1 MCAPVNTLQ
10 LLPETRKKEKS
21 KLPRKGPLN
30 KWLAVSLKT
39 TEYLWRYYS
48 GLMVG
53 RGREGNEGGKTGW
66 RVGRDMR
73 GKLAEGR
80 AIQLAR
86 SSNAETVEGGG
97 GGGGGVREGGT

>member
-1 MCAPVNTLQ
+1 M
-10 LLPETRKKEKS
+10 
-21 KLPRKGPLN
+21 
-30 KWLAVSLKT
+30 
-39 TEYLWRYYS
+39 
-48 GLMVG
+48 
-53 RGREGNEGGKTGW
+53 GGKTGW

-80 AIQLAR
+80 AIQPAR